1 MGTFGDLPSFS
12 WAAAPSVSETGRLP
26 FLSSVSSAGA
36 SFFSAVSSSLG
47 ASGSAFSSFS
57 ADGILEGGIESSK
70 VVTVLGRTGPVGTWG
85 GSDVSIGAV
94 LFISMT
100 GADATGAVTMGS
112 ELAFVVGLADLC
124 GGSEDAAGRRC
135 SRAFRVA
142 SSGTS
147 VQM

>member
-1 MGTFGDLPSFS
+1 MDGQSSTGVMPMDALVTRG
-12 WAAAPSVSETGRLP
+12 AAAHSLP
-26 FLSSVSSAGA
+26 A
-36 SFFSAVSSSLG
+36 
-47 ASGSAFSSFS
+47 
-57 ADGILEGGIESSK
+57 ESSK

-147 VQM
+147 EQM